1 MDCHGL
7 SGRRRRAASDGKRHG
22 RAGRSNRLLALDLH
36 DCDEQAAHRDVQV
49 LAIGEKANVHS
60 AVGRIMV
67 CRRPILT
74 PTTNFIAIALVG
86 LPEVAIARRT
96 MAARLVPVRLRMT
109 SKSL

>member
-1 MDCHGL
+1 
-7 SGRRRRAASDGKRHG
+7 
-22 RAGRSNRLLALDLH
+22 LLALDLY
-36 DCDEQAAHRDVQV
+36 DFDEQAAHRDVQV
-49 LAIGEKANVHS
+49 LVIGEKANVHS

>member
-1 MDCHGL
+1 
-7 SGRRRRAASDGKRHG
+7 
-22 RAGRSNRLLALDLH
+22 
-36 DCDEQAAHRDVQV
+36 
-49 LAIGEKANVHS
+49 
-60 AVGRIMV
+60 MV